1 MKTTTLSKW
10 KASDYKAPFTKW
22 TPPKLLYPCAPS
34 EKESLYSL
42 KKLFTPLEPYKE
54 LETKAASENALVSLD
69 TPLPDGHIAFL
80 ENTAEKCTSPTT
92 KHSQAGMQGAKH
104 WVQRVDTPEAMF
116 RRLTDG
122 YGISLMFGER
132 CHQYIR
138 NSNNWRGIS
147 GVQLDLDEWY
157 QDVDTLKAK
166 LIADGKD
173 SNLIENRLAHNE
185 TLPKPVYSQ
194 AELFDRYPLLK
205 RICSYLIPSASSLHN
220 DRPFKARG
228 IVLFETPITDQRIY
242 RAFSDVLLAEIDCI
256 PANVTKN
263 PVAVGFGNT
272 HNASQAY
279 RNREPDRQWTQD
291 SIAIAIRTE
300 KQSAKQ
306 RKQQKQQKA
315 QRHTYQM
322 QSGASNNGENITA
335 FIKDCNALHEMVT
348 TGVLTHVSGTRY
360 RWHAS
365 DSPTSCE
372 VKGDGVLHIFSN
384 TMQQAS
390 PAGET
395 EPVNIHRFYLYQIT
409 GLDLHKDSDKAK
421 CREYLFD
428 KGYGTDPKLYQANRS
443 NTPKLSKPAHTAIP
457 EPGIITLAESE
468 RLRNIASEKFINSP
482 ADSNVLQINTSQ
494 DDTGSGKTTT
504 GLTTAAEAKQ
514 RTLGLAETTP
524 LAGQLAIQAGECG
537 FKNPLQLH
545 GRGTGWKDDDDT
557 DTASFETHLCPEYPM
572 IQMIEPYRIPA
583 RWYCETKCDHKAECL
598 DFGYLSQFKGLDEHD
613 FISTA
618 NPNLFFDP
626 HLRGYLKSLVSVE
639 NEQESDISLAF
650 DAMTGGGS
658 PREKNSLDYGI
669 IDDYSIASL
678 FTDITWIDREFK
690 RVKKEWGTGTPT
702 SRFASKV
709 LKAFKKKK
717 PQKIMK
723 SLRKAYDETAD
734 DHKEITERL
743 TQHARHG
750 TVVKVWLPK
759 HHTLS
764 QKAVEYVDGGKQFIP
779 NPDYEPTHEQVMLLA
794 IDLPITE
801 NKPLDESKDDSGK
814 YKDVRLERIRKDY
827 AYKRLTN
834 DNIPCIRADKLDPHT
849 AIDEKVIVPHTF
861 QTALAAGVK
870 VKDLTPR
877 WQSGSTPIQL
887 LKLLFD
893 YVQNDKNAPV
903 SIRYTLSSNTQK
915 PSAILSFS
923 IPPQAPVGILNHLSM
938 LSATVVPDDL
948 RKVLKGQPVEITEQG
963 GKSIEWADD
972 IKGFQYSDARLTS
985 GSVFEYQ
992 KDTDGKRILQQKP
1005 TGLTSLAIERLAK
1018 INDWAKQTDGLTG
1031 FISYKDL
1038 ADDFC
1043 EHLDGFDVI
1052 THFDRVAGL
1061 NFEGLK
1067 LLVVFGYPKVS
1078 HEVVMSHARPQ
1089 YASDSEPLPKGIP
1102 DLQDEHGNPISEYL
1116 QLTTETEYTEHGYTI
1131 TERRYNDPR
1140 LESIRRQLATDK
1152 LRQATGRARFVRW
1165 SGTTIVIFTNSPI
1178 PCITEKVE
1186 HFGNDAFNAADS
1198 ARDLP
1203 AAQKRVNDAIE
1214 SGDVKAV
1221 METKGV
1227 GKSQAYEVTKETRS
1241 QQTASETADRD
1252 AQIIALHQQ
1261 GKSQRAIKEELGFSL
1276 GLVNKTI
1283 KAFTLSTPLLVYT
1296 YRQSENVN
1304 TPSENPPPPT
1314 NPDDTGVDSEAMP
1327 EVIAQREAREAA
1339 EAEAIDTG
1347 DVQAI
1352 METKGVAKSQAYEVT
1367 KETRSQ
1373 QKVERDAQVITL
1385 WDNGNGLN
1393 ASEIERE
1400 TGVPRATVNRILK
1413 PLKTGDQNSDPLLVY
1428 TYRTS
1433 EKWSPPTNTDVPCV
1447 ESEPLHISEPD
1458 AQTRDTSPPIPP
1470 TEYSSLDLETV
1481 NQELKRCQERNNY
1494 NGAAFLRSHIQKRER
1509 QLRTLKKGASMDY
1522 YNILTIPGSEL
1533 FAKIK
1538 EINTIAND
1546 DTSPERDTAI
1556 DALNNLSSLLE
1567 QRCGSREDVM
1577 IAPGHLLTFGENPQ
1591 RAA

>member
-1 MKTTTLSKW
+1 MTQVKVYRNSKDTHGSIVTLQAVRERILDGKRGLDEKTRYCNATATTDPQ
-10 KASDYKAPFTKW
+10 AYK
-22 TPPKLLYPCAPS
+22 
-34 EKESLYSL
+34 
-42 KKLFTPLEPYKE
+42 PYKE
-54 LETKAASENALVSLD
+54 TQLPAVTFSGIFPKGKRKAQHLVDHSGLITIDIDGLPPEQIPDLLAELAQMPHVVLAFVSPSGLGIKVIVRVDPIPANDLEHKGAYQACLDFFEDLASEYSFEIDTSGKDCSRMCFLAHDPLAIFHTD
-69 TPLPDGHIAFL
+69 TPTIHWDKEAWI
-80 ENTAEKCTSPTT
+80 TAEKVKLERFDAEAKKAYTGEADVKALDYIDPNDLSYNQWLSMIT
-92 KHSQAGMQGAKH
+92 AGKA
-104 WVQRVDTPEAMF
+104 
-116 RRLTDG
+116 
-122 YGISLMFGER
+122 
-132 CHQYIR
+132 
-138 NSNNWRGIS
+138 
-147 GVQLDLDEWY
+147 
-157 QDVDTLKAK
+157 AK
-166 LIADGKD
+166 LSWQQMDAWSQRGGIRYTEGEVETRWDGL
-173 SNLIENRLAHNE
+173 NLDVSWGAVVNLA
-185 TLPKPVYSQ
+185 
-194 AELFDRYPLLK
+194 
-205 RICSYLIPSASSLHN
+205 
-220 DRPFKARG
+220 KANG
-228 IVLFETPITDQRIY
+228 YTPQ
-242 RAFSDVLLAEIDCI
+242 
-256 PANVTKN
+256 
-263 PVAVGFGNT
+263 
-272 HNASQAY
+272 H
-279 RNREPDRQWTQD
+279 
-291 SIAIAIRTE
+291 
-300 KQSAKQ
+300 
-306 RKQQKQQKA
+306 
-315 QRHTYQM
+315 
-322 QSGASNNGENITA
+322 
-335 FIKDCNALHEMVT
+335 
-348 TGVLTHVSGTRY
+348 
-360 RWHAS
+360 
-365 DSPTSCE
+365 
-372 VKGDGVLHIFSN
+372 
-384 TMQQAS
+384 
-390 PAGET
+390 
-395 EPVNIHRFYLYQIT
+395 
-409 GLDLHKDSDKAK
+409 
-421 CREYLFD
+421 
-428 KGYGTDPKLYQANRS
+428 RS

-658 PREKNSLDYGI
+658 PREKKSLDYGI

-709 LKAFKKKK
+709 LKAFKEKK

-1067 LLVVFGYPKVS
+1067 LLVVFGHPKVS
-1078 HEVVMSHARPQ
+1078 HEVVMSHARQQ

-1227 GKSQAYEVTKETRS
+1227 GKSQAYEQTKGKRS
-1241 QQTASETADRD
+1241 QQKVERD
-1252 AQIIALHQQ
+1252 ARVVELHQQ
-1261 GKSQRAIKEELGFSL
+1261 GK
-1276 GLVNKTI
+1276 NKSEIHRDTGI
-1283 KAFTLSTPLLVYT
+1283 PRKTVSDIIHRYEQGGENSDPLLVYT
-1296 YRQSENVN
+1296 YRQSEN
-1304 TPSENPPPPT
+1304 PPPPT
-1314 NPDDTGVDSEAMP
+1314 NTDDTG
-1327 EVIAQREAREAA
+1327 
-1339 EAEAIDTG
+1339 
-1347 DVQAI
+1347 
-1352 METKGVAKSQAYEVT
+1352 
-1367 KETRSQ
+1367 
-1373 QKVERDAQVITL
+1373 
-1385 WDNGNGLN
+1385 
-1393 ASEIERE
+1393 
-1400 TGVPRATVNRILK
+1400 
-1413 PLKTGDQNSDPLLVY
+1413 
-1428 TYRTS
+1428 
-1433 EKWSPPTNTDVPCV
+1433 V
-1447 ESEPLHISEPD
+1447 ESEPLHTCEPD
-1458 AQTRDTSPPIPP
+1458 AQTCDTSPPIPFS
-1470 TEYSSLDLETV
+1470 EYSSLDLETA

-1509 QLRTLKKGASMDY
+1509 QLRTLKKGNTMDY

-1538 EINTIAND
+1538 EINAIAND
-1546 DTSPERDTAI
+1546 DTSPEQETAI
-1556 DALNNLSSLLE
+1556 DALNNLSSFLE
-1567 QRCGSREDVM
+1567 QRCGSREESLV
-1577 IAPGHLLTFGENPQ
+1577 APGQVLSFGTVSLPLTQP
-1591 RAA
+1591 RD